1 MKESH
6 MGLLLWGP
14 VGTGKSY
21 IAGCIA
27 NALLERE
34 ITVKISGRLLIVTT
48 NLPLKQLKEES
59 SLEKRRIYDRTLE
72 MCVPEYVGGKNRRCG
87 ISGQRM
93 NQMRQLLAD
102 HESSRC
108 V

>member
-1 MKESH
+1 

-48 NLPLKQLKEES
+48 NLPLKQLK
-59 SLEKRRIYDRTLE
+59 
-72 MCVPEYVGGKNRRCG
+72 
-87 ISGQRM
+87 
-93 NQMRQLLAD
+93 
-102 HESSRC
+102 
-108 V
+108 